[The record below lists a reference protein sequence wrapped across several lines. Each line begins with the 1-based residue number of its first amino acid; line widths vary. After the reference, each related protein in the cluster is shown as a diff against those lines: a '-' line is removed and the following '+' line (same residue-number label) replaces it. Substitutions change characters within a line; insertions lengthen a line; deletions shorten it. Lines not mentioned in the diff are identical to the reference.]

1 MTVYAVSPNIAKVL
15 GRGEGLSWPGDL
27 LARLP
32 EEVDPGAVFPLR
44 LLDDNILRRHP
55 VPLDAPV
62 CGPHQSDGDTDIY
75 LSAHPRVG
83 CLPLCC
89 KADGYPFQ
97 GSRRL
102 HRY

>member
-15 GRGEGLSWPGDL
+15 GRGEGLSWPGDI

-55 VPLDAPV
+55 GPLDSPV

-75 LSAHPRVG
+75 VSARPRVG
-83 CLPLCC
+83 LPPLCC
-89 KADGYPFQ
+89 KAAGYPFQ
-97 GSRRL
+97 GSRCL
-102 HRY
+102 HNY